1 MPKSISQKS
10 SQREKDLLTVTM
22 ATVTIEIIWERHV
35 DVFGSVLATEALT
48 FPVLFFVYFIFIVSP
63 LFFP

>member
-1 MPKSISQKS
+1 
-10 SQREKDLLTVTM
+10 M